1 MKFTVIEIQN
11 GVVGQNVWTYDNINE
26 AESKYHSALS
36 LAAVSSVEV
45 HAVALLN
52 ATGLCLKHEHY
63 AHPIAPVESEEE

>member
-26 AESKYHSALS
+26 AESKYHLILS
-36 LAAVSSVEV
+36 VAAVSSVEL

-52 ATGLCLKHEHY
+52 GTGFCLKHESYTHQIT
-63 AHPIAPVESEEE
+63 PIESEE